1 MSLRDLAL
9 EAAFLM
15 IAFGAALGVWSAI
28 IRPWRLMSGP
38 VEPEVEVVDE
48 DEPPLARPD
57 SASEVE
63 RRS

>member
-28 IRPWRLMSGP
+28 IRPWRLMLGAI
-38 VEPEVEVVDE
+38 EPEIEVLDE
-48 DEPPLARPD
+48 DESGGARPG
-57 SASEVE
+57 SAWEAH
-63 RRS
+63 RRK